1 MDHLVQE
8 SRVSFF
14 SARFPPVV
22 VVELFDSMVLASLFG
37 RDLFRLR
44 STFFIRFI
52 VKYCEIMVFCRLLSC
67 NVFHPVFSSQVNQSF
82 LYQTLLFN
90 IQRIEYA
97 YAIPPAQSHPPLQ
110 LKVEAQTSSLTILA
124 SYRCIPY
131 YLLFAACLVDQQL
144 VHHFT
149 LPHIPTSGTTTTIQ
163 LSGYIIL
170 QPLHTPRTAHEDW
183 GCQNESPS
191 QAGRD
196 KSRYFA
202 PFENIK

>member
-14 SARFPPVV
+14 SAPFSPVV
-22 VVELFDSMVLASLFG
+22 VVEPFDSMVLASLFG

-67 NVFHPVFSSQVNQSF
+67 NVFHPVFSSQCIQSF
-82 LYQTLLFN
+82 LNQTLLFN
-90 IQRIEYA
+90 IQLLEYA
-97 YAIPPAQSHPPLQ
+97 YAIPQSHPPLQ
-110 LKVEAQTSSLTILA
+110 LKVGAQTSSLTILA

-163 LSGYIIL
+163 LYGYIIL
-170 QPLHTPRTAHEDW
+170 QPWHTPRTAHEDW
-183 GCQNESPS
+183 GCQNESPF

-196 KSRYFA
+196 RSRYFA
-202 PFENIK
+202 PFEYIK